1 MHQSLVLSLIAAGSG
16 GALGLVAPGTD
27 RQQKLLGP
35 PSKQLSSTPRQYLSC
50 AETYGGGWE
59 TCGDQV
65 RHAACSGVEGKVLGF
80 C

>member
-16 GALGLVAPGTD
+16 GALGWVAPGAD
-27 RQQKLLGP
+27 KQQKLLGP
-35 PSKQLSSTPRQYLSC
+35 AKQLSSTPRQYLSC

-65 RHAACSGVEGKVLGF
+65 RHAACPGVEGNVFGF
-80 C
+80 G